1 VAIPGLTGGL
11 VAVGAV
17 IVVALLMRAMAG
29 KGQEAGSV
37 PTMPAP
43 VPVPEPEP
51 VDSVAEALADEDEEM
66 KDDGLVVAIS
76 SSGSAFVPDR
86 YSVVMLAPEEE
97 GEQWKVGSRIES
109 GLLMKRTPNA
119 IWQSGDLR
127 GVRVVRGEFE
137 EGPWVLETLGRD
149 GEFVTFSFETREP
162 AEAAKALF
170 EKQGIVQL
178 GEDED
183 GRPMPPSA
191 EQFEEAKRI
200 VRETEAALDLPEELP
215 SPLDD
220 RDERREGTP

>member
-1 VAIPGLTGGL
+1 MAIPGLTGGL

-29 KGQEAGSV
+29 KGEEVGGV

-51 VDSVAEALADEDEEM
+51 VDSAAEALADEDEEM
-66 KDDGLVVAIS
+66 MDDGLVVAIS
-76 SSGSAFVPDR
+76 SDGCAFVPDR
-86 YSVVMLAPEEE
+86 YSVDMLAPEEE
-97 GEQWKVGSRIES
+97 GEQWKVGSRIEP
-109 GLLMKRTPNA
+109 GLLMKMKPIA
-119 IWQSGDLR
+119 SWSAGDLR

-162 AEAAKALF
+162 AEAAKTLF

-220 RDERREGTP
+220 RDERSEGTP